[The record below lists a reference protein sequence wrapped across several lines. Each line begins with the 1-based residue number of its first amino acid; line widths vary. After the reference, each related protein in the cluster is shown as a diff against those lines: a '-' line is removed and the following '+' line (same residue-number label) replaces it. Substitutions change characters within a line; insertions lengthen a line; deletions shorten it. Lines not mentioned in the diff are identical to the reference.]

1 MISLPFTPCE
11 LSGGGGKGEK
21 KGEKGRIG
29 KLLHSVYVF
38 TFCSAPNLALFFLSR
53 MFE

>member
-21 KGEKGRIG
+21 KRRERKDG
-29 KLLHSVYVF
+29 KVI
-38 TFCSAPNLALFFLSR
+38 A
-53 MFE
+53 